1 MFSPALVRCET
12 CCAVQADGMAF
23 YVGPWPPNLPGDSRG
38 GFLGLFNNPNNTANA
53 VFPPTVA
60 VEFDAF
66 RNYWDPNNT
75 VNHLGV
81 DVNSITSRA
90 YMALPDGSFNGTMS
104 AWVRYETDM
113 STLSVTLRFDD
124 LPELGLYNV
133 SAIVDFK
140 DAGLPAYAAVGFS
153 GATGDFIERHQILSW
168 SFESTLTSVAVVNKT
183 GK

>member
-1 MFSPALVRCET
+1 
-12 CCAVQADGMAF
+12 MAF

-60 VEFDAF
+60 VEFDPF
-66 RNYWDPNNT
+66 RNDWDPNNT

-81 DVNSITSRA
+81 DVKSITSRA
-90 YMALPDGSFNGTMS
+90 YVALPDGSFNGTMS

-113 STLSVTLRFDD
+113 STLSVALRFDD

-140 DAGLPAYAAVGFS
+140 DAGLPPDAAVGFS

-183 GK
+183 VVGSYVVHEHNVLLF